1 MSLFMELLF
10 EIWKCVNLICPE
22 VFSKHH
28 AITRM
33 GNKNGG
39 VQTMCSALV
48 FHNARLKFNEA
59 SRQLTAATLPQWG
72 EIFSER
78 YFLFSF
84 IFVFTRYLSRSHS
97 EAISSNMTKVVMSK
111 DTHFAN
117 LKQFCQ
123 LQIWKNVCHLRGQI
137 QSKPIY
143 KLISY
148 RPSGL

>member
-111 DTHFAN
+111 DTHFCKFETILPIAN
-117 LKQFCQ
+117 MKKCLPFEE
-123 LQIWKNVCHLRGQI
+123 QI

-143 KLISY
+143 KFISY